1 MWFYSNDRVESY
13 VPAVNLLVMIAVSA
27 ALWALIYHALMMW
40 TAMIKRRRLPKHRHH
55 PARDSN

>member
-1 MWFYSNDRVESY
+1 MWFFSKDRVVSY

-27 ALWALIYHALMMW
+27 APLGADLSCVDDVDG
-40 TAMIKRRRLPKHRHH
+40 MIKRRRLPKHRHH